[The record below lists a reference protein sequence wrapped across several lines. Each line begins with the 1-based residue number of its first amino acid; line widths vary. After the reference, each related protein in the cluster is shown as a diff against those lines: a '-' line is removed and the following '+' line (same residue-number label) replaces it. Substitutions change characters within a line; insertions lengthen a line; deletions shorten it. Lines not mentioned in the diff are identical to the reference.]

1 MSSEKLP
8 SKQHDF
14 TGWYNEVIYQAE
26 LVDESPTRGCVVLR
40 PYGYALWENI
50 VRMLDAQFKQKG
62 IQNAY
67 FPLLI
72 PESFLKKEA
81 DHIEG
86 FSPELAVVT
95 HAGGKQLEEPYV
107 IRPTSETII
116 YHMMSRWIT
125 SWRDLPLQLNQWAN
139 VVRWEMRTRPF
150 LRTSEFLWQE
160 GHTAHATRDEA
171 LEKAKEMLEVY
182 AKLLRE
188 ELCLPIF
195 IGQKTPKERF
205 AGADATFTMEAM
217 MPDGKALQMGTS
229 HLLAH
234 SFPAAYGVQ
243 FQDKDGQ
250 MKSPWCTSWGLTTRV
265 IGAAVMVHGDD
276 AGLVLPPA
284 IAQYQVVIVPIF
296 KTDEEKSLVLTA
308 AYEQKAKL
316 ETLSIRVHVDV
327 RDERPG
333 AKFFY
338 WELRGVPIRL
348 ELGPRDVA
356 ARTAIIVPR
365 LVAEGESRKQ
375 VVAFD
380 ALQGAISRLL
390 KEFAQ
395 LLYVR
400 AHNYRAAQMSENTSD
415 TLASFGKKIEEYNGF
430 VKTGWC
436 FGRECEESLV
446 AFKGSIRCILDE
458 PLSDGALCFS
468 CRNIATH
475 SIIAAKSY

>member
-1 MSSEKLP
+1 MSNAKLP
-8 SKQHDF
+8 SKLTDF

-50 VRMLDAQFKQKG
+50 VRILDARFKEKG

-72 PESFLKKEA
+72 PESFLRKEA
-81 DHIEG
+81 NHVEG

-150 LRTSEFLWQE
+150 LRTAEFLWQE
-160 GHTAHATRDEA
+160 GHTAHATREEA
-171 LEKAKEMLEVY
+171 LAKAQEMLELYTQVI
-182 AKLLRE
+182 RE
-188 ELCLPIF
+188 ELCIPLF
-195 IGQKTPKERF
+195 TGQKTPKERF
-205 AGADATFTMEAM
+205 AGADATFTMEGM

-250 MKSPWCTSWGLTTRV
+250 MKSPWCTSWGFTTRV
-265 IGAAVMVHGDD
+265 IGATIMVHGDD

-284 IAQYQVVIVPIF
+284 IAQYHVVIVPIF
-296 KTDEEKSLVLTA
+296 KTEEEKNVVYAVASEHKASL
-308 AYEQKAKL
+308 EQAG
-316 ETLSIRVHVDV
+316 IRVHIDM

-333 AKFFY
+333 AKFFF

-348 ELGPRDVA
+348 EMGPRDVSQQ
-356 ARTAIIVPR
+356 TVILVPR
-365 LVAEGESRKQ
+365 
-375 VVAFD
+375 VVAHNTDRKSVVSFD
-380 ALQGAISRLL
+380 ALVSTVRTAL
-390 KEFAQ
+390 KSFSQ
-395 LLYVR
+395 LLYQR
-400 AHNYRAAQMSENTSD
+400 ALAYRDTQMIEQSSD
-415 TLASFGKKIEEYNGF
+415 SIESFGKVIEECNGF
-430 VKTGWC
+430 VKAGWC
-436 FGRECEESLV
+436 FSRECEDALIPY
-446 AFKGSIRCILDE
+446 KGSIRCIIDE
-458 PLSDGALCFS
+458 PVSNESLCFS
-468 CRNIATH
+468 CRTPAKHIVL
-475 SIIAAKSY
+475 AAKSY

>member
-1 MSSEKLP
+1 MSNQKLP
-8 SKQHDF
+8 SKSQDF
-14 TGWYNEVIYQAE
+14 FGWYNEVIYQSQ

-50 VRMLDAQFKQKG
+50 TRIMDARFKEKG
-62 IQNAY
+62 IENAY

-81 DHIEG
+81 KHVEG

-116 YHMMSRWIT
+116 YHMMARWIT
-125 SWRDLPLQLNQWAN
+125 SWRDLPMQLNQWAN

-150 LRTSEFLWQE
+150 IRTAEFLWQE
-160 GHTAHATRDEA
+160 GHTAHATREEA
-171 LEKAKEMLEVY
+171 LAKAKEMLAVY
-182 AKLLRE
+182 IKFISE
-188 ELCLPIF
+188 ELCIPVF
-195 IGQKTPKERF
+195 SGEKTPKERF
-205 AGADATFTMEAM
+205 AGGEATFTMEGM

-250 MKSPWCTSWGLTTRV
+250 MKSPWCTSWGTTTRM

-276 AGLVLPPA
+276 NGLVLPPA

-296 KTDEEKSLVLTA
+296 KTEEERAVVTA
-308 AYEQKAKL
+308 AATTHKQAL
-316 ETLSIRVHVDV
+316 ETAGVRVHIDL

-333 AKFFY
+333 AKFFH

-356 ARTAIIVPR
+356 QHSVMLAPR
-365 LVAEGESRKQ
+365 IVAEGADRKS
-375 VVAFD
+375 VVMSGELVGAVHV
-380 ALQGAISRLL
+380 ALKALASLL
-390 KEFAQ
+390 FARAKTYRDAQ
-395 LLYVR
+395 LI
-400 AHNYRAAQMSENTSD
+400 NAARGSLTD
-415 TLASFGKKIEEYNGF
+415 FGKTIEEYNGF
-430 VKTGWC
+430 VKAGWC
-436 FGRECEESLV
+436 FERSCEEALV
-446 AFKGSIRCILDE
+446 AYKGSIRCILDE
-458 PLSDGALCFS
+458 VAPDGAQCF
-468 CRNIATH
+468 CCQKPATH
-475 SIIAAKSY
+475 IVLAAKSY

>member
-1 MSSEKLP
+1 MSTNKLP
-8 SKQHDF
+8 SKAHDF
-14 TGWYNEVIYQAE
+14 FGWYNEVIYQAQ

-50 VRMLDAQFKQKG
+50 SKEVDRRFKKNG
-62 IQNAY
+62 VQNAY

-81 DHIEG
+81 EHVEG

-95 HAGGKQLEEPYV
+95 HAGGKKLEEPYV

-116 YHMMSRWIT
+116 YHSLSRWIS
-125 SWRDLPLQLNQWAN
+125 SWRDLPIQINQWAN

-150 LRTSEFLWQE
+150 LRTAEFLWQE
-160 GHTAHATRDEA
+160 GHTAHVSREEA
-171 LEKAKEMLEVY
+171 YAKTKEMLELY
-182 AKLLRE
+182 TTYISE
-188 ELCLPIF
+188 ELCIPLF
-195 IGQKTPKERF
+195 TGKKTPKERF
-205 AGADATFTMEAM
+205 AGADETMTMEGM

-229 HLLAH
+229 HLLAQ

-250 MKSPWCTSWGLTTRV
+250 MKAPWCTSWGITTRL

-296 KTDEEKSLVLTA
+296 KTEDERVAVMTA
-308 AYEQKAKL
+308 AQAYSDMLDAVG
-316 ETLSIRVHVDV
+316 IRVTIDS

-356 ARTAIIVPR
+356 AGTVMCAPR
-365 LVAEGESRKQ
+365 LVAEGAERKTVLQ
-375 VVAFD
+375 HDHVVMGVTH
-380 ALQGAISRLL
+380 ALKALSTLL
-390 KEFAQ
+390 KERALMYRKAQ
-395 LLYVR
+395 TQELY
-400 AHNYRAAQMSENTSD
+400 AASIET
-415 TLASFGKKIEEYNGF
+415 FGKTIEEYNGF

-436 FGRECEESLV
+436 FARECEDGLAE
-446 AFKGSIRCILDE
+446 FKGSIRCILDE
-458 PLSDGALCFS
+458 QVPDNAKCFGCQKPAS
-468 CRNIATH
+468 H
-475 SIIAAKSY
+475 VVLAAKSY